1 MGVAKLIASGA
12 MGEIDAAG
20 ELVMGGM
27 LGRAVEPHAGESHGH
42 GGHGHGTI
50 CLNCGTALIGPHCHE
65 CGQSG
70 HVHRSLGAIGH
81 ELLHGVAHFEGKMWR
96 TLPLLAWRPG
106 DLTRR
111 YIAGERARFVS
122 PMAMFLFSI
131 FTMFAIF
138 QILGI
143 STPTDLDSALTKPA
157 AAVQL
162 SIKKQM
168 ESRDKDVAKLARL
181 AADDPDRAELQ
192 RDIADAN
199 SELARLN
206 AAAANLSHGVDKDEG
221 FTAHTGWHMLDH
233 GIEKWQKNPALMLY
247 KLQSSIYKFSWLLIP
262 LSLPFVWLLFFW
274 KRQYKLYDH
283 AVFVTYSI
291 AAMSLLF
298 IAITLASAVRVPGEV
313 LGTLAFVV
321 PPVHLSRQLKQA
333 YQLRWRS
340 AILRTIVLLWF
351 IAIIATLFL
360 LILALLGIMG

>member
-1 MGVAKLIASGA
+1 MKCAKLVASPP
-12 MGEIDAAG
+12 MGEFDAAG
-20 ELVMGGM
+20 ELVTGGL
-27 LGRAVEPHAGESHGH
+27 LGRAVEPRAGEGH
-42 GGHGHGTI
+42 GAGHGTI
-50 CLNCGTALIGPHCHE
+50 CLNCGTALIGSHCHQ

-70 HVHRSLGAIGH
+70 HIHRSLGAIGH

-143 STPTDLDSALTKPA
+143 STPTDINAATARPA
-157 AAVQL
+157 AAIQQ
-162 SIKKQM
+162 SIKTTQARR
-168 ESRDKDVAKLARL
+168 ESKVAKRDKLD
-181 AADDPDRAELQ
+181 AADPDRAQLTA
-192 RDIADAN
+192 DIAEIDRD
-199 SELARLN
+199 LATLK
-206 AAAANLSHGVDKDEG
+206 AAGAQIGTDTTKEFSV
-221 FTAHTGWHMLDH
+221 HTKWHALDH

-298 IAITLASAVRVPGEV
+298 IVITLLSAVGVPSGILVAMALVVPLVHICRQLQQAYSLSWASAVV
-313 LGTLAFVV
+313 
-321 PPVHLSRQLKQA
+321 
-333 YQLRWRS
+333 
-340 AILRTIVLLWF
+340 RTIILHWF
-351 IAIIATLFL
+351 IGIIAFLFIA
-360 LILALLGIMG
+360 ILALLGIMG